1 MTDALGRPLWRI
13 LLVTAIALVVA
24 AQVALAAPRA
34 AVPGVAA
41 LAGAVVVFGVWHA
54 IEDHDD
60 RPAWAPEVGDD

>member
-1 MTDALGRPLWRI
+1 MTDALRRPPWHVVG
-13 LLVTAIALVVA
+13 VTAVALVVA

-54 IEDHDD
+54 IDGV
-60 RPAWAPEVGDD
+60 AEVGDE

>member
-1 MTDALGRPLWRI
+1 
-13 LLVTAIALVVA
+13 VVA

-54 IEDHDD
+54 IDGV
-60 RPAWAPEVGDD
+60 AEVGDE

>member
-1 MTDALGRPLWRI
+1 MTDALGRPPWHVVG
-13 LLVTAIALVVA
+13 VTAIALVVA

-54 IEDHDD
+54 IDAD
-60 RPAWAPEVGDD
+60 PEVGADE